1 MTFCNSSICSEHG
14 WINSPVVNG
23 NFKLHCTN
31 ESTSEGFLACVENRT
46 FGFKDLVF
54 SASHGQVYDGGSLE
68 YFKKNLSDFK
78 FWTWDMSDPAQGRC
92 YTLNYNVPVSI
103 DAMADSLWIELDPK
117 IEYNVILHQP
127 DFFTIN
133 INKLAMPTTAIS
145 MYPAKE
151 NSTMWTV
158 FTLEATRRE
167 NLNRIEAPC
176 NPLPNYNFTDCVI
189 EYKAKN
195 TNCTM
200 SWHRKISG
208 ILGTFG
214 EFLIII
220 SAYVLNIIVY
230 IQFLS

>member
-1 MTFCNSSICSEHG
+1 MEFLSPNSVTFCNSSICSELG
-14 WINSPVVNG
+14 WINSSVMNG
-23 NFKLHCTN
+23 NFKLHCAN

-78 FWTWDMSDPAQGRC
+78 FWTWDMSVPAQGRC

-103 DAMADSLWIELDPK
+103 DAMADSLWIKLDPK
-117 IEYNVILHQP
+117 IEYNVILHEP
-127 DFFTIN
+127 DFSSIT
-133 INKLAMPTTAIS
+133 INKLAMPIARIL

-151 NSTMWTV
+151 PSTMWTV
-158 FTLEATRRE
+158 FTLEATRRK

-176 NPLPNYNFTDCVI
+176 DPLPNYNFTDCVI

-195 TNCTM
+195 TNCTLP
-200 SWHRKISG
+200 WHRKLRGNI
-208 ILGTFG
+208 
-214 EFLIII
+214 EFI
-220 SAYVLNIIVY
+220 SAYMLNTLVG
-230 IQFLS
+230 